1 MNKPLP
7 FTTLTTK
14 LNALLNSLVPTEIVS
29 FIILLK
35 VIDLLVLIFPT
46 LNAIVGQE

>member
-1 MNKPLP
+1 
-7 FTTLTTK
+7 
-14 LNALLNSLVPTEIVS
+14 LLNSLVPTEIVS